1 MTGKLDSVNHFE
13 NLLSGSLV
21 RRTFKPLIVW
31 WQHFKEKIK
40 GPADF
45 TKLCKAIQWTNLDLT
60 YRVEKF
66 TLSMWDNFFSKK
78 ITPEGKNEDDFTD
91 FWDPSSYNPLDSVE
105 DLNSEQLKA
114 WDFLQ
119 SRNTNTSVVI

>member
-1 MTGKLDSVNHFE
+1 
-13 NLLSGSLV
+13 
-21 RRTFKPLIVW
+21 
-31 WQHFKEKIK
+31 
-40 GPADF
+40 
-45 TKLCKAIQWTNLDLT
+45 
-60 YRVEKF
+60 
-66 TLSMWDNFFSKK
+66 MWDNFFSKT

-119 SRNTNTSVVI
+119 SRNDPKPTTQEYHEDPLEARMKAERAPNQTETTSKAPEQPQASSSASPTLS